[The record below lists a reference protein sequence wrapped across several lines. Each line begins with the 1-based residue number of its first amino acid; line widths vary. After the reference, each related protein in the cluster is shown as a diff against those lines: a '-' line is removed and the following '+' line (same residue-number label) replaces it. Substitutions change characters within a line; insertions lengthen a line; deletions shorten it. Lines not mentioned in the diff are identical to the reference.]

1 MERIVKIVTH
11 RFPHLDEVAAIWLL
25 KKFGEEVF
33 PGVAEAPV
41 EYLANGGE
49 TPDGRN
55 AEEYEREGTLLIG
68 VGGGRFDEHPR
79 ANGNGEKK
87 ENECAATLVAEA
99 LGIAGDPALE
109 QILKNILKTDL
120 KGGSQILDLATLV
133 KLLHQQC
140 PERPDLVMEWTFV
153 GLEAK
158 YQEQRRFWGA
168 TKEEFQRSA
177 QVKKMQGPNGEP
189 VNVVIA
195 QSDNEQMGQFARS
208 PHGANAAVVIQK
220 RANGQVQIF
229 TSKKQGVCIED
240 AVRIIRIEEQ
250 SVKDEWKTTDWKD
263 LVAEGKVAGAE
274 EWYYHKEGR
283 MLLNGSTTATDVP
296 PTKLSL
302 EDITRA
308 VEIGLDTTAFR
319 FERCAAEG
327 CRSSRQR
334 QCRWYDWGLGRC
346 RTVRFNQRNNEANG
360 NCR

>member
-1 MERIVKIVTH
+1 MERIKKVVTH
-11 RFPHLDEVAAIWLL
+11 QFPHLDEITAIWLL
-25 KKFGEEVF
+25 KKFGEKVF
-33 PGVAEAPV
+33 PGVAEALV

-49 TPDGRN
+49 TPDGRS
-55 AEEYEREGTLLIG
+55 AQEYEQEGTLFIG

-87 ENECAATLVAEA
+87 ENECAATLVAKA
-99 LGIAGDPALE
+99 LGIADDPALE
-109 QILKNILKTDL
+109 QILKYALRTDL
-120 KGGSQILDLATLV
+120 KGESQILDLASLV

-140 PERPDLVMEWTFV
+140 PERPDLVMEWAFV

-158 YQEQRRFWGA
+158 YQEQLRFWGA

-189 VNVVIA
+189 VNVVIV

-229 TSKKQGVCIED
+229 TSKKQGICIED

-250 SVKDEWKTTDWKD
+250 SVKDVWKTTDWKD

-274 EWYYHKEGR
+274 EWYYHKEGQ
-283 MLLNGSTTATDVP
+283 MFLNGSTTAKDVP
-296 PTKLSL
+296 ATNLSL
-302 EDITRA
+302 EDIVRA
-308 VEIGLDTTAFR
+308 VEIGLDPSMFR
-319 FERCAAEG
+319 YEGCCTNG
-327 CRSSRQR
+327 CRSPRQHP
-334 QCRWYDWGLGRC
+334 CRWYNWGLKRC
-346 RTVRFNQRNNEANG
+346 GIVRFTQRNKEANG